1 MITFYLEKGNGY
13 ALQEREYSMN
23 VICCNQDT
31 EKCLDEMKL
40 INTGIFLATNVG
52 SGDNKKYP
60 SQIEKEHPVSN
71 GLCFS
76 KLARLRH

>member
-13 ALQEREYSMN
+13 ALQEREYLMN

-40 INTGIFLATNVG
+40 INTGIFLATNVV
-52 SGDNKKYP
+52 SGDNKKCP

-76 KLARLRH
+76 KLARLQH

>member
-1 MITFYLEKGNGY
+1 LITFYLEKGHGY

-52 SGDNKKYP
+52 SGDHK
-60 SQIEKEHPVSN
+60 
-71 GLCFS
+71 
-76 KLARLRH
+76 